1 MSGTV
6 SQEKTSTDFVLDYVE
21 YRAKRKSKG
30 TRLDKVYLRFEMRES
45 ASFAFRMSLL

>member
-21 YRAKRKSKG
+21 YRAKRDSRG
-30 TRLDKVYLRFEMRES
+30 TGLDKEYLRFEMRES